1 MQKFCLLVI
10 LLVSLAALPSCRCS
24 KENNTYT
31 VGIDLQSDFK
41 NDLVSVEIDGQ
52 RIFQQRANTNDL
64 AGMAES
70 IRTHCT
76 EGIHTIR
83 ITVNGVTKADQ
94 FNLTKCQFLG
104 INYFSAVQKIS
115 ISYYNQPFSY

>member
-1 MQKFCLLVI
+1 MQKFCLLV
-10 LLVSLAALPSCRCS
+10 LLLIGLTALQSCRCS
-24 KENNTYT
+24 KENNAYT

-41 NDLVSVEIDGQ
+41 NDVVSVEIDGQ
-52 RIFQQRANTNDL
+52 RIFQNRATTNEV

-70 IRTHCT
+70 IRTRCT

-83 ITVNGVTKADQ
+83 ITVNGITKADQ

-104 INYFSAVQKIS
+104 INYFSAMQQIS